1 MHTELCSEF
10 QRLQYQMNVYSKDL
24 AEGIVSVESV
34 QNVIHTAI
42 ENALKT
48 ADGSGSIE
56 SLRDQ
61 ISSLCFKALIIPPSM
76 HEWTMQEF
84 DKVYQCSSDS
94 PALPQLKAKA
104 AIEKPSLFC
113 KETVYHS
120 SICCDALGLDKP
132 RNFASGHLLQEAS
145 MSLYQEELENADSH
159 VIARQNN
166 TFYVAFQSEPTLSD
180 WLKSPHQS
188 FDEGT

>member
-1 MHTELCSEF
+1 
-10 QRLQYQMNVYSKDL
+10 MNVYSKDL

-34 QNVIHTAI
+34 QSVIHTAI

-48 ADGSGSIE
+48 ADGSDNIQ

-84 DKVYQCSSDS
+84 DKVHQCSSDS
-94 PALPQLKAKA
+94 PPLPRLKAKA

-113 KETVYHS
+113 KETIYHS
-120 SICCDALGLDKP
+120 SICCDALGRDKP
-132 RNFASGHLLQEAS
+132 RNFNAYASGHLLQEAS
-145 MSLYQEELENADSH
+145 ISLYQEELENANSH
-159 VIARQNN
+159 VIARQDN